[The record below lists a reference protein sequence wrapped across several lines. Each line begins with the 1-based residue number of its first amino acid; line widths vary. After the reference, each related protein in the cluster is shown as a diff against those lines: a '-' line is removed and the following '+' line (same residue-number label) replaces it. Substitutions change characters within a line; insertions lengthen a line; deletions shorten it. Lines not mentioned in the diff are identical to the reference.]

1 MEKLNF
7 SWLID
12 VKIAGHRAPMSD
24 DDLDY
29 LKHKG
34 VRSLV
39 RMAEKHKVMVT
50 PTQIENYGFMDLH
63 EPVIDHTAPTQYQ
76 IDKIVTFIRESIS
89 NGIPVGVSCYAGIGR
104 TGTILACY
112 LVSKSYTSE
121 QAIEEV
127 KRRRGAD
134 LEAEEQKEAVRTYA
148 MRLHKQ

>member
-12 VKIAGHRAPMSD
+12 GEISGHGAPLTE
-24 DDLDY
+24 DDLLF

-34 VRSLV
+34 VRALV
-39 RMAEKHKVMVT
+39 RMAEKHKVRVT

-63 EPVIDHTAPTQYQ
+63 EPVIGFTAPTQYQ
-76 IDKIVTFIRESIS
+76 IDKIVTFIKESIS
-89 NGIPVGVSCYAGIGR
+89 NGIPVGVSCDAGIGR

-127 KRRRGAD
+127 KRRRGAEI
-134 LEAEEQKEAVRTYA
+134 EAEEQKEAVRTYA